1 MHSLSSINL
10 CHETKKAAVESIFS
24 VFSFDKVRQQAAL
37 RFTPHLRIA
46 IKVVV
51 VDTSNPIV
59 WKSNFTWEK
68 NYYINC
74 TIQQ

>member
-1 MHSLSSINL
+1 MVISCDFFGPMHSLSSINL

-24 VFSFDKVRQQAAL
+24 VFSFDEVRQQAAL

-51 VDTSNPIV
+51 DTSNPIV
-59 WKSNFTWEK
+59 CKSNFT
-68 NYYINC
+68 
-74 TIQQ
+74 